1 MTPHSDL
8 PCQRGIR
15 VNLGQFL
22 HQILQVFFV
31 GLVIGMERTV
41 LPALSGEFGV
51 AKGSFLFL
59 LSFVLSFG
67 LVKGALNFAA
77 GSLADRFGRKRV
89 LVAGWL
95 AGLPIPFLILD
106 ARNWWWIVVANLFL
120 GVNQGFTWSM
130 TVTSKL
136 DITRPQERGLATG
149 VNESAGYLAMGL
161 AGIATGYLSVRFG
174 PRPALFGFG
183 LTVVLVALV
192 MAIFFV
198 RETLPWAMAE
208 HDEHKEGSFSGPRP
222 RFPLGVPDH
231 PGAKEIFLLVS
242 FRHPTFRA
250 LSQAGLANKIADT
263 LVWGLFPVFFRSRG
277 LSLTE
282 IGWLT
287 GLYAMTWG
295 IAQTATGHLSD
306 IVGRKKPIVGGLW
319 CLGAGIVG
327 VVLSRE
333 VFFWGLFACVM
344 GIGMALLYPTLVA
357 AVADISPPAW
367 RGRALGTYRYWRDTG
382 YALGA
387 LLLGLLAQWKQE
399 ADIAFWTTAVL
410 LAFSGLWVAIGSEET
425 HPGLNPADSSG
436 PAGEGRS

>member
-1 MTPHSDL
+1 MTPQSAS
-8 PCQRGIR
+8 PYRRGIR
-15 VNLGQFL
+15 INRSQFL

-67 LVKGALNFAA
+67 LVKGMLNFVA

-95 AGLPIPFLILD
+95 AGLPIPFLILE
-106 ARNWWWIVVANLFL
+106 ARNWWWIVAANLFL
-120 GVNQGFTWSM
+120 GINQGFAWSM

-149 VNESAGYLAMGL
+149 ANESAGYLAMGV
-161 AGIATGYLSVRFG
+161 AGVATGYLSVRFG

-183 LTVVLVALV
+183 LTVVLAALA
-192 MAIFFV
+192 MAVLFV
-198 RETLPWAMAE
+198 RETLPWARAE
-208 HDEHKEGSFSGPRP
+208 HDEHKEGGFSGPRP
-222 RFPLGVPDH
+222 RFPRGVPDH

-250 LSQAGLANKIADT
+250 LSQAGIANKIADT

-319 CLGAGIVG
+319 CLGGGIAGIV
-327 VVLSRE
+327 LSRN
-333 VFFWGLFACVM
+333 VFLWGFFACVM

-382 YALGA
+382 YAVGA
-387 LLLGLLAQWKQE
+387 VLLGLLAQWKQE
-399 ADIAFWTTAVL
+399 TEIAFWTTAVL
-410 LAFSGLWVAIGSEET
+410 LGLSGLWVATGSEET
-425 HPGLNPADSSG
+425 HPGLNPADESG
-436 PAGEGRS
+436 SDG